1 MSGKTTPETA
11 PQKRL
16 RRHDPDRKDRI
27 IDATLQ
33 MIAEH
38 GAANT
43 THRLIAEAV
52 DVSPGSLTYYFTSL
66 EDLIEQ
72 AFSRH
77 ADRLSVLYEHHF
89 ERVGSRADLVQAI
102 TTLIHGNLGSSE
114 ADSIITFELYLAALR
129 NPQLRSI
136 TQSWMAASQAVLER
150 FMDRT
155 TAQGVDALIEGLI
168 VHTILATDPIQPT
181 KTALYVDRALGD
193 VQPQPADQGQP

>member
-1 MSGKTTPETA
+1 MPETA

-72 AFSRH
+72 AF
-77 ADRLSVLYEHHF
+77 
-89 ERVGSRADLVQAI
+89 
-102 TTLIHGNLGSSE
+102 
-114 ADSIITFELYLAALR
+114 
-129 NPQLRSI
+129 
-136 TQSWMAASQAVLER
+136 
-150 FMDRT
+150 
-155 TAQGVDALIEGLI
+155 
-168 VHTILATDPIQPT
+168 
-181 KTALYVDRALGD
+181 
-193 VQPQPADQGQP
+193 QPAIGQTLSSV